1 MTAPPDTSRD
11 PTRVKEMFGGI
22 APRYDLL
29 NHLLS
34 LGIDRYWRRRT
45 ARALAGDRPRLV
57 LDVCGGTGDLSA
69 AVARAAPD
77 ALVVCSDFAHPMLRR
92 AGPKFDHGEIRGR
105 CARVEA
111 DGLRLPFP
119 SDRFDAVTVAF
130 GVRNFV
136 DRRAGFAEAARV
148 LRPGGRYLVL
158 EFSRPEGPVFGR
170 LYRAYLSRVVP
181 RMGDRASG
189 RRGPYG
195 YLARTIAEFPDA
207 TSLAGEI
214 RESGFAAVGWTPLT
228 GGIVCIH
235 DARKGG

>member
-1 MTAPPDTSRD
+1 MTAPSDTSRD
-11 PTRVKEMFGGI
+11 PARVKEMFGGI
-22 APRYDLL
+22 APRYDFL

-45 ARALAGDRPRLV
+45 ARALAADRPRLV

-69 AVARAAPD
+69 AVARAVPD
-77 ALVVCSDFAHPMLRR
+77 ALVVCSDFSHPMLRL
-92 AGPKFDHGEIRGR
+92 AGPKFARRGVGSR
-105 CARVEA
+105 CARVES

-119 SDRFDAVTVAF
+119 PACFDAVTVAF

-148 LRPGGRYLVL
+148 LRPGGRFLVL
-158 EFSRPEGPVFGR
+158 EFSRPEGPFVGR
-170 LYRAYLSRVVP
+170 LYHAYLSRVVP

-189 RRGPYG
+189 KTGPYG

-207 TSLAGEI
+207 SSLAGEI
-214 RESGFAAVGWTPLT
+214 RESGFAATGWTPLT

-235 DARKGG
+235 DARKAG